1 MVHDD
6 SQSALNTVKIHGY
19 LLLSEK
25 CHPRETKIVSV
36 YKHILDKQV
45 WRTTML
51 LKQNQT
57 MNH

>member
-1 MVHDD
+1 MVHYD